1 MSSLMSFDPRTCAT
15 KALDRSLR
23 SSSATATS
31 NRMFPG
37 PKPVLPNAPVTIAA
51 STVGATNAI
60 TSAERSRRRWRRS
73 LRATKSATRTGSV
86 PEGLAREVQ
95 EDRLEIGFDHLDA
108 RHVHAA

>member
-1 MSSLMSFDPRTCAT
+1 
-15 KALDRSLR
+15 
-23 SSSATATS
+23 
-31 NRMFPG
+31 MFPG
-37 PKPVLPNAPVTIAA
+37 PKPVLPNAPVTMAA

-95 EDRLEIGFDHLDA
+95 EDRLEIGFDRSEEHTSELQSQSNLVC
-108 RHVHAA
+108 RLLLEKKKKNK